1 VKTHDIPAVAAAASV
16 DRADLALMDRW
27 QREFDDLV
35 LRIGARFVRVEP
47 RRRVAAFLTGLLA
60 ELPRRNCWTI
70 AEHAGEHDPR
80 GMQRLLSQAVWDE
93 DGVRDDLRDYVSE
106 HLGDGADGHGAV
118 LVVDETGDV
127 KKGTATVAVQRQYT
141 GTAGRIENSQV
152 AVYLTYAAASGYAF
166 IDRELYLPTAWT
178 EDADRRQAAGVP
190 TDVEF
195 ATKPTLARAMIDRA
209 VAAGI
214 PAGSAAG
221 DEVYGADP
229 ALRKAL
235 AGHGLG
241 FVLAVAKSHRFTT
254 GIGSRRAIDLAV
266 RLPATAWQR
275 ISAGAGAK
283 GPRWYD
289 WALIE
294 VADPALTS
302 SETSSDTSSDTSSP
316 VAVGTNWLLVRRR
329 ISDGEYAFYR
339 AHAPG
344 PVPLAELVRVA
355 GVRWQIEESFA
366 GGKELTALDEHQV
379 RNWTSWRRWT
389 VLAMLAHAFLSVMT
403 ATQPATTSA
412 EPADAPARQPALIP
426 LTRNE
431 IRRLLTTAM
440 TVLRTLEHR
449 LHWSQWRRRH
459 QAVAR
464 ASHYRR
470 RTEQQA

>member
-1 VKTHDIPAVAAAASV
+1 
-16 DRADLALMDRW
+16 MDRW

-35 LRIGARFVRVEP
+35 LRIGPRFGRVEP
-47 RRRVAAFLTGLLA
+47 RRRVAAFLQALLA

-93 DGVRDDLRDYVSE
+93 DRVRDDLRDYVGE
-106 HLGDGADGHGAV
+106 HLGDRDDRHGAV

-127 KKGTATVAVQRQYT
+127 KKGTCTVGVQRQYT
-141 GTAGRIENSQV
+141 GTAGRVENSQV
-152 AVYLTYAAASGYAF
+152 AVYLTYAAPRGYAF
-166 IDRELYLPTAWT
+166 IDRELYLPKAWT
-178 EDADRRQAAGVP
+178 EDTDRCKAAGVP
-190 TDVEF
+190 DDVAF
-195 ATKPTLARAMIDRA
+195 ATKPALARAMIERA
-209 VAAGI
+209 VAAGL
-214 PAGSAAG
+214 PAAWAAG

-235 AGHGLG
+235 ASHRLG
-241 FVLAVAKSHRFTT
+241 FVLAVAKSHQFTT
-254 GIGSRRAIDLAV
+254 GIGTRRAIDLAV
-266 RLPATAWQR
+266 RMPATAWQR

-294 VADPALTS
+294 VTDPALTS
-302 SETSSDTSSDTSSP
+302 TDTSSHL
-316 VAVGTNWLLVRRR
+316 AAEGLNWLLIRRR

-339 AHAPG
+339 AHTPG
-344 PVPLAELVRVA
+344 PVPLTELVRVA
-355 GVRWQIEESFA
+355 GVRWKIEESFA
-366 GGKELTALDEHQV
+366 GGKELAALDEHQV
-379 RNWTSWRRWT
+379 RSWTSWRRWT

-403 ATQPATTSA
+403 THAATTPTQPGESTDDHRR
-412 EPADAPARQPALIP
+412 ADQGTLIP

-431 IRRLLTTAM
+431 IRRLFATAR

-449 LHWSQWRRRH
+449 LHWSHWRRQH
-459 QAVAR
+459 QATAR

-470 RTEQQA
+470 RTEQYA